1 MLFYIHTCKHYFTQL
16 LYIYLLILY
25 LHFYSDCCLIYSFTF
40 ICILTLLHI
49 PLHMYILCIFHV
61 YLNNEFMQ
69 LLFYTDYKVKVALLL
84 YNYFVY
90 FDDITS
96 IHVLT

>member
-1 MLFYIHTCKHYFTQL
+1 MYTYTLTHTITHV
-16 LYIYLLILY
+16 
-25 LHFYSDCCLIYSFTF
+25 YST
-40 ICILTLLHI
+40 HI
-49 PLHMYILCIFHV
+49 ACFV

-69 LLFYTDYKVKVALLL
+69 LLLYTYYKVKVALLL